1 MKRVAAG
8 AAALAL
14 AGIASACI
22 FRGPLEKTASKLG
35 DIKSGNME
43 LRLVASTPE
52 GERVGFELKGP
63 FSMPDGAGLPVA
75 DVTYTRFAGSAENT
89 FGFVSTGEAA
99 FLKRGETFYRLPD
112 DRVRAMRGSEDAGSD
127 GPFSGLD
134 LDDWVPDS
142 EVVSTEEESDVETIT
157 GELDVVSAVNDIL
170 GIAREYGG
178 LESAEIEGEDAD
190 RLREAVDG
198 AELTLVTG
206 KDDRILRS
214 LLVTMDLG
222 RDPPDAFKRALEGF
236 SGVNFVL
243 ELKLTEPN
251 SKVSVEA
258 PANPLPYE
266 SLGR

>member
-1 MKRVAAG
+1 VRRVIAG
-8 AAALAL
+8 LTALTL
-14 AGIASACI
+14 AGLASACI
-22 FRGPLEKTASKLG
+22 FKGPLEKTASKLG

-52 GERVGFELKGP
+52 GQQVGFELKGP
-63 FSMPDGAGLPVA
+63 FSMPDGEQLPVA
-75 DVTYTRFAGSAENT
+75 DLTYTRFAGTAQNT

-99 FLKRGETFYRLPD
+99 FLKRGESFYRLPD
-112 DRVRAMRGSEDAGSD
+112 DRVQSMRGSEDAGSR

-142 EVVSTEEESDVETIT
+142 EVVASEDESEVETVT
-157 GELDVVSAVNDIL
+157 GELDVVRAVNDIL

-178 LESAEIEGEDAD
+178 AELPEIEGEDAD
-190 RLREAVDG
+190 LLREAVRE

-222 RDPPDAFKRALEGF
+222 RDPPESFKRALEGF